1 MQLLGG
7 IMKMYS
13 RTMQGGTLAKVMVVM
28 VVIVVLIGILAA
40 IAYYNYSRF
49 VTRAKRHEA
58 RSALQMIATMQ
69 HRFYLQNG
77 TYTTDM
83 TQLGFP
89 VGTGFITESNSYSVS
104 VTVADSNDF
113 KAIATYQK
121 SNKEATKCL
130 TYSIDGN
137 NIQTSSPLAD
147 CWTRTR

>member
-1 MQLLGG
+1 
-7 IMKMYS
+7 MKMYS

-89 VGTGFITESNSYSVS
+89 VGSGFITDSNSYSVS
-104 VTVADSNDF
+104 VTVAGPNDF
-113 KAIATYQK
+113 KAVATYQK
-121 SNKEATKCL
+121 AGKEATKCL
-130 TYSIDGN
+130 TYSIDGDQ
-137 NIQTSSPLAD
+137 IQTSAPLAD
-147 CWTRTR
+147 CWTRSR